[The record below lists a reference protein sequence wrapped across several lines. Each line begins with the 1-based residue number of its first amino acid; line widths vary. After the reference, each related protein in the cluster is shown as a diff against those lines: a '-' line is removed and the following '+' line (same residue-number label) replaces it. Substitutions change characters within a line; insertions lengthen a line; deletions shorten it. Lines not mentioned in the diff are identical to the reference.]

1 MAIVSGANMN
11 FDRLSHVVDRAEI
24 GAGFGSYGW
33 ANLVTKEINAR
44 LGKAGIT
51 LLNDEVVSQN
61 YTPSE
66 ADLDALME
74 LGKQIAEPP
83 FAVFFS

>member
-1 MAIVSGANMN
+1 MAGSIAAFLEKLITCTVKNKKG
-11 FDRLSHVVDRAEI
+11 L
-24 GAGFGSYGW
+24 GFGSYGW

-44 LGKAGIT
+44 LEKAGIT

-66 ADLDALME
+66 ADLDALMD
-74 LGKQIAEPP
+74 LGKQIAEEIK
-83 FAVFFS
+83 AM

>member
-1 MAIVSGANMN
+1 MP
-11 FDRLSHVVDRAEI
+11 D
-24 GAGFGSYGW
+24 W
-33 ANLVTKEINAR
+33 K
-44 LGKAGIT
+44 KAGIT

-74 LGKQIAEPP
+74 LGKLIAEEIK
-83 FAVFFS
+83 AM